1 MNFTSLANKA
11 GSPHMNRPLS
21 LACKEMWSTLGS
33 GVGGGIIMYFPF
45 IDQWGHDGV
54 FKGGVFSP
62 PDRLQWVWMNG
73 SHILYMDDPVRNK
86 KVRKV
91 DL

>member
-1 MNFTSLANKA
+1 
-11 GSPHMNRPLS
+11 
-21 LACKEMWSTLGS
+21 
-33 GVGGGIIMYFPF
+33 MYFPF
-45 IDQWGHDGV
+45 IDQWGYDGV